1 MSIDTRARVIGY
13 WKSGLTVRKI
23 KERLL
28 EQDIVVSVQSLSALI
43 KKYKITSSVA
53 DLQTY
58 KPLELFKEIHYNLS
72 MIPSQKKV
80 T

>member
-1 MSIDTRARVIGY
+1 MIGY

-23 KERLL
+23 KEKLL

-58 KPLELFKEIHYNLS
+58 KPLELFKEIHYEFINDSLAEES
-72 MIPSQKKV
+72 DLTARPAA
-80 T
+80 